1 MFDGYCGGMICVTVA
16 GGRFFT
22 VSETGFIFLCD
33 AADAGIVKVR
43 GGNFL
48 S

>member
-1 MFDGYCGGMICVTVA
+1 MFDGYCGGMTCATVA
-16 GGRFFT
+16 GGRLFT
-22 VSETGFIFLCD
+22 ASETGLIFSCD

-43 GGNFL
+43 GGNPL